1 MPAVAF
7 WKLDRANRIASQ
19 CIEWIGRCREAGVYL
34 VPHQDSDQ
42 EPNTATAGAKLIT
55 GIKALLAEVETDSMS
70 ERQLAAKRHLAEAGF
85 HHGGTPPLG
94 WLAGTR
100 ITDEYGRSGV
110 RLVSYPVEHPA
121 LKRAV
126 EVVLDGVSLARIAD
140 FWKAEYGITTAEL
153 VNRSVQTMIVDSL
166 ITGRG

>member
-1 MPAVAF
+1 MT
-7 WKLDRANRIASQ
+7 
-19 CIEWIGRCREAGVYL
+19 GV
-34 VPHQDSDQ
+34 Q
-42 EPNTATAGAKLIT
+42 TC
-55 GIKALLAEVETDSMS
+55 ALPI
-70 ERQLAAKRHLAEAGF
+70 F
-85 HHGGTPPLG
+85 
-94 WLAGTR
+94 
-100 ITDEYGRSGV
+100 

-166 ITGRG
+166 IIGRG